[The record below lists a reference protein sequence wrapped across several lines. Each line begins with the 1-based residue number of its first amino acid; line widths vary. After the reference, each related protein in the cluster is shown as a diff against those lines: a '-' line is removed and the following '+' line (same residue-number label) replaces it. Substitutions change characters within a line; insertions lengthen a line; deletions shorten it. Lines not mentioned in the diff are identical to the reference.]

1 MKEKKKRKIV
11 KSVQE
16 TKKNVVSNL
25 FFHEFIGNF
34 KLKTKGTPK
43 IFKEM
48 MMLIDK
54 ACKPL
59 YNFRQGQRSVT
70 AAERSVKSQVVYFV
84 NLNNH
89 SKQLKIKE

>member
-1 MKEKKKRKIV
+1 MCKR
-11 KSVQE
+11 Q
-16 TKKNVVSNL
+16 KKNVVSNL

-34 KLKTKGTPK
+34 KLKTKGIPK

-54 ACKPL
+54 AWKPL
-59 YNFRQGQRSVT
+59 YNFRQGQRSVRV
-70 AAERSVKSQVVYFV
+70 AERSVKSQVVYFV

>member
-1 MKEKKKRKIV
+1 
-11 KSVQE
+11 
-16 TKKNVVSNL
+16 
-25 FFHEFIGNF
+25 
-34 KLKTKGTPK
+34 
-43 IFKEM
+43 M

-54 ACKPL
+54 AWKPL